1 MADDTGIG
9 EVQRTDISRA
19 HELQGHGQQLGQHR
33 HGIRNGAHLCIVRDF
48 GYEVARMVFAHN
60 RHANAQVQNG
70 LFMAVSPRHEPV
82 SEPFDNGIAGP
93 EKIGRVRLFECFDA
107 RICVIENAPGSQI
120 RVMDAAIRAQ
130 LRKNDGR
137 H

>member
-1 MADDTGIG
+1 M
-9 EVQRTDISRA
+9 
-19 HELQGHGQQLGQHR
+19 
-33 HGIRNGAHLCIVRDF
+33 RDF
-48 GYEVARMVFAHN
+48 CYEVARVVLAHN

-70 LFMAVSPRHEPV
+70 IVTFPLSPLSPLYPLLSVAPRHEPV
-82 SEPFDNGIAGP
+82 GKPFDDGIAGP
-93 EKIGRVRLFECFDA
+93 EKIGRVRLFECISTIAA
-107 RICVIENAPGSQI
+107 RICVVENAPGSQI